1 MTDEPSY
8 SLKIDKK
15 LLLLQKRE
23 FCSWP
28 NTVKVVRF
36 HIVIELGKCLSK

>member
-1 MTDEPSY
+1 MTDKPSY
-8 SLKIDKK
+8 SLKVDKK

-28 NTVKVVRF
+28 NSVKVVRF
-36 HIVIELGKCLSK
+36 HMVTEQEKWLSK